1 MPSAHGP
8 TFCRKQL
15 RENIGLIQ
23 RTQPDF
29 SSQTKNWT
37 LTLRLECHVAHMAGF
52 LSDLL
57 CSDIPLLGYIILI
70 FYRTEVSAHGPIY
83 YRRHELSEGK
93 VCFLL
98 VQNSAHRFSF

>member
-37 LTLRLECHVAHMAGF
+37 LTLRFFIG
-52 LSDLL
+52 
-57 CSDIPLLGYIILI
+57 
-70 FYRTEVSAHGPIY
+70 VSCGAHGRI
-83 YRRHELSEGK
+83 SI
-93 VCFLL
+93 
-98 VQNSAHRFSF
+98 